1 MVVWEQNDYL
11 IEAGKKLSDK
21 IVYKEVN
28 FNEKLI
34 QDLTETRNKMFRCFK
49 EGRFVTNK
57 VTEVF

>member
-49 EGRFVTNK
+49 EGRFITNK

>member
-49 EGRFVTNK
+49 EGPFITNK